1 MAGLSGHQRIW
12 RRREPD
18 KETTDHPGRFD
29 ARIPVGPGLCYVI
42 RRANGATQE
51 VLAMQHEYQDGP
63 GDSSKS
69 EFPIREIARKWLAS
83 ASDTSQRS
91 FVKALSW
98 RILGSIDTTVLALL
112 FTHNLAISAAI
123 GGTEI
128 LTKIVLYYVHER
140 VWTRISFGKA

>member
-1 MAGLSGHQRIW
+1 MR
-12 RRREPD
+12 
-18 KETTDHPGRFD
+18 
-29 ARIPVGPGLCYVI
+29 
-42 RRANGATQE
+42 
-51 VLAMQHEYQDGP
+51 HEYQDSPSGP
-63 GDSSKS
+63 SKNGV
-69 EFPIREIARKWLAS
+69 PIRALTRKWLAS

-112 FTHNLAISAAI
+112 FTHNLAVSVAI

-140 VWTRISFGKA
+140 VWTRISFGKT